1 MKKLVVLMTSLLLM
15 SLTAHGTV
23 AQDLESADG
32 LQSAYGRIYSSGSST
47 SVAAASTA
55 ESSSTP
61 MEAEMSFSG
70 FEIIGMT
77 FDSDENAAAFLEDM
91 RADIQE
97 SVDSSDDS
105 QEAEIKDLDIDK
117 DGFFAVMNVENT
129 GINAV
134 AMFVDGNQ
142 VFLIDVTD
150 PDRETATARVNG
162 LTEFVADA
170 EAEGDEVSFNEDG
183 TSTGGVFD
191 RMPKAND
198 DLVGDLQLEDYELFR
213 AQD

>member
-23 AQDLESADG
+23 AQDLESAEG

-105 QEAEIKDLDIDK
+105 QEAEVKDLDIDK

-142 VFLIDVTD
+142 VFDVTD

-170 EAEGDEVSFNEDG
+170 EAEGDEVSLNEDG